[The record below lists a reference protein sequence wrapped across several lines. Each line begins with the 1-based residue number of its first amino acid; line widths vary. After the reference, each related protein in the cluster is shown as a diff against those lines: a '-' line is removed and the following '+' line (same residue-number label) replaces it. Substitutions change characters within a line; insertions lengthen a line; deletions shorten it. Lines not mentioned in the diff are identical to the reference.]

1 MAQTNLDRAYVAQ
14 PNVVVKAHATGND
27 FVMIF
32 DPDGS
37 RDCDEAQ
44 VRFLCDRHRG
54 IGGDGVIRITH
65 PEFVSDVSDEVAQS
79 LRSQGAQWF
88 MDYRNADGSIAQMCG
103 NGTRATAL
111 VIQALSLMEQNVG
124 SELALG
130 TRVGVK
136 TLVYKGDMPAY
147 GSDVFTVDLGRYQL
161 GEQGAYEVSAAPDV
175 RGAGTYVDM
184 GNPHVVVLDYDREG
198 APLAEMDLTQ
208 KPQVTPVI
216 EQGQNVE
223 FVDIV
228 SVSDS
233 SSEGTSDGAE
243 KRDTETHCIETRGTA
258 RMRVHERGV
267 GETLSCGTG
276 LGASGVVLRSRTGVG
291 AWDIT
296 VAGGTLGVD
305 VDDTNVRLTGPA
317 TIVGVITLY

>member
-54 IGGDGVIRITH
+54 IGGDGVIRITP

-136 TLVYKGDMPAY
+136 TLVYKGDVPAY

-161 GEQGAYEVSAAPDV
+161 GEQCAYEVSVAPDV

-184 GNPHVVVLDYDREG
+184 GNPHVVVLDSDREG
-198 APLAEMDLTQ
+198 TALTQMDLTQ

-228 SVSDS
+228 SVGGGSGESDS
-233 SSEGTSDGAE
+233 NGA
-243 KRDTETHCIETRGTA
+243 ETRGTA